1 MLHLFLHGLSFLLGA
16 CFGVALVCILQ
27 AGKQADK
34 EMEQLRP
41 TQKKEQEEFS
51 E

>member
-16 CFGVALVCILQ
+16 FFGVALVCILQ
-27 AGKQADK
+27 AAKQAD
-34 EMEQLRP
+34 EQMKQLKP
-41 TQKKEQEEFS
+41 TQKEQEDE